1 MLAEGYGEDSYDV
14 AYCDILIAQEQLAL
28 SMEVTTSIS
37 SATQILLNTLGE
49 NHPYTKKAL
58 ALQSN

>member
-1 MLAEGYGEDSYDV
+1 MNF
-14 AYCDILIAQEQLAL
+14 
-28 SMEVTTSIS
+28 TTSIS
-37 SATQILLNTLGE
+37 AATQILLNTLGE